1 MKFTHLLSLG
11 LAASV
16 AATAGAAA
24 AQTPVK
30 KPLGQW
36 TCEEFLVVEDQSK
49 PKVVYWATAYAK
61 GGKPEASIID
71 IEGTDK
77 LTPII
82 VDECRKAPKASF
94 WQKVKAEWRKVESEM
109 KKVEQKAKKT
119 M

>member
-1 MKFTHLLSLG
+1 MER
-11 LAASV
+11 
-16 AATAGAAA
+16 ATDI
-24 AQTPVK
+24 
-30 KPLGQW
+30 
-36 TCEEFLVVEDQSK
+36 EDQK
-49 PKVVYWATAYAK
+49 RTE
-61 GGKPEASIID
+61 EAWRAQAEILD